1 MSAISPH
8 MEQQRH
14 ELLSDVADLV
24 AVVLEDHGVDV
35 ALAEQCGAAL
45 ADRLA
50 THWGGQLINIPKD
63 YRFNLANRDLLIY
76 EEFTGNNHGE
86 LARKYGMTVRGI
98 YKIIERARKRD
109 LDYRQPK
116 LF

>member
-24 AVVLEDHGVDV
+24 AVVLEDHGVEV
-35 ALAEQCGAAL
+35 GLAEQCGAAL

-50 THWGGQLINIPKD
+50 AHWGGQLINIPKD
-63 YRFNLANRDLLIY
+63 YRFKLAARDLLIY
-76 EEFTGNNHGE
+76 EEFTGNNHAD
-86 LARKYGMTVRGI
+86 LARKYDMTVRGI

>member
-24 AVVLEDHGVDV
+24 AVVLEDHSVDV
-35 ALAEQCGAAL
+35 TLAEQCGAAL

-50 THWGGQLINIPKD
+50 TH
-63 YRFNLANRDLLIY
+63 
-76 EEFTGNNHGE
+76 
-86 LARKYGMTVRGI
+86 
-98 YKIIERARKRD
+98 
-109 LDYRQPK
+109 
-116 LF
+116 

>member
-1 MSAISPH
+1 MTSTSPH

-14 ELLSDVADLV
+14 ELLSDVADTV
-24 AVVLEDHGVDV
+24 ASVLKDHGIEQL
-35 ALAEQCGAAL
+35 LAEQAGLAL

-63 YRFNLANRDLLIY
+63 YRFKLANRDLLIY
-76 EEFTGNNHGE
+76 EEFNGNNHAE
-86 LARKYGMTVRGI
+86 LARRWNMTMRGI

-109 LDYRQPK
+109 LDHRQPK

>member
-1 MSAISPH
+1 MTSTSPH

-14 ELLSDVADLV
+14 ELLSDVADTV
-24 AVVLEDHGVDV
+24 AAVLKDHCIDPQ
-35 ALAEQCGAAL
+35 LAEQAGVAL

-50 THWGGQLINIPKD
+50 AHWGGQLINIPKD
-63 YRFNLANRDLLIY
+63 YKFKLAARDLLIY
-76 EEFTGNNHGE
+76 EEFNGHNHAE
-86 LARKYGMTVRGI
+86 LARKWNMTSRGI

-109 LDYRQPK
+109 MDHRQPK